1 MRWRCP
7 RFRSKKQ
14 LSCHCCLSHWESN
27 KYEKCYASTMHLVGS
42 ECVFLS
48 PLSMLKFAYASA
60 VAISLWVTDAT
71 VYIKCVYPRLG
82 LHQDKLRI
90 LCRSAR
96 STHCWYN
103 CEICQATDDF
113 LVWKVCLVA
122 SLLKSVNIWQKS
134 QARAWLSHALGA
146 PGQHTDKRWRKCTRQ
161 SRSCL

>member
-90 LCRSAR
+90 LCMQKCAVDSLLIKLRHMPGDRRFFGVKSLFSCVFTKIGEYLAKVTSKSVVVSCTWR
-96 STHCWYN
+96 AWPTHC
-103 CEICQATDDF
+103 
-113 LVWKVCLVA
+113 
-122 SLLKSVNIWQKS
+122 
-134 QARAWLSHALGA
+134 
-146 PGQHTDKRWRKCTRQ
+146 
-161 SRSCL
+161 